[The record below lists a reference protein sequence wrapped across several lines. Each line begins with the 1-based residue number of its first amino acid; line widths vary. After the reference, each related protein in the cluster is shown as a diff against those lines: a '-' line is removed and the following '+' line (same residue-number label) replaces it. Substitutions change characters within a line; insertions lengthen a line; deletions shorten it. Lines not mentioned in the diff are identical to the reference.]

1 MGPRRGDL
9 TKHYRS
15 ELSDWPAPAQ
25 NRYRPAIR
33 LIHPFQRRKAN
44 GNSGAV

>member
-15 ELSDWPAPAQ
+15 ELNDWSVPAQ

-33 LIHPFQRRKAN
+33 LIHRFQRRKAN